1 MCVDMGF
8 QSFTTVSFLSTTLFS
23 VRDADSQA
31 RIHKINRFFTFKQ
44 CFRQGRL
51 KKLPPKKEVLNS
63 LMFSVKG
70 WILFLE
76 LETL

>member
-31 RIHKINRFFTFKQ
+31 RIHT
-44 CFRQGRL
+44 L
-51 KKLPPKKEVLNS
+51 VLQ
-63 LMFSVKG
+63 
-70 WILFLE
+70 
-76 LETL
+76 

>member
-31 RIHKINRFFTFKQ
+31 GINKITRFFYCDLGEEGQ
-44 CFRQGRL
+44 
-51 KKLPPKKEVLNS
+51 NIAS
-63 LMFSVKG
+63 
-70 WILFLE
+70 
-76 LETL
+76 